1 MSKTSDW
8 QLTPDSLGRFL
19 TLLDQDVSV
28 AAQRYERLRL
38 KLIRLFEWRKC
49 LGPEDLADMT
59 IDRIVRRLEEGVEL
73 GSKDVERY
81 SSGVAHNLF
90 LEQLREYRRR
100 DDNARPSQLEW
111 LLSQH
116 TTTELNLQTLERC
129 LGELPADERELILRY
144 YCGDHAQRIRNRSAL
159 AVEMGLSPGNLRIK
173 AFRLRTKLERSMGE
187 KRPIGG
193 ESNE

>member
-1 MSKTSDW
+1 MSKSSEW

-19 TLLDQDVSV
+19 TLLDEDVAV

-49 LGPEDLADMT
+49 LSPEDLADMT
-59 IDRIVRRLEEGVEL
+59 IDRIVRRLEDGVAL

-81 SSGVAHNLF
+81 SSGVAHNVF

-100 DDNARPSQLEW
+100 DHNARPSQLEW

-129 LGELPADERELILRY
+129 LSELQPDEQALILRY
-144 YCGDHAQRIRNRSAL
+144 YCGDHAQRIRNRAAL
-159 AVEMGLSPGNLRIK
+159 AGELGLSPGNLRIK
-173 AFRLRTKLERSMGE
+173 AYRLRSRLEGMMVR
-187 KRPIGG
+187 KRPIGD
-193 ESNE
+193 ESK

>member
-1 MSKTSDW
+1 MSKKSDW

-19 TLLDQDVSV
+19 TLLDDDVAL
-28 AAQRYERLRL
+28 AAERYERLRL

-59 IDRIVRRLEEGVEL
+59 IDRIVRRIEEGVAL

-81 SSGVAHNLF
+81 SSGVAHNVF

-100 DDNARPSQLEW
+100 DVNVRPSQLEW

-129 LGELPADERELILRY
+129 LGELQPGEQELILRY
-144 YCGDHAQRIRNRSAL
+144 YCGDHAQRIRNRAAL
-159 AVEMGLSPGNLRIK
+159 AGELGLTQGNLRIK
-173 AFRLRTKLERSMGE
+173 AYRLRSALERMMGE
-187 KRPIGG
+187 KRPPG
-193 ESNE
+193 EEST